1 MRWTRERLSARFSRP
16 PVILDGALGTELE
29 RRGVPTPAPLW
40 SAAALLDAPETVR
53 QIHRDYVEAGAEIL
67 TANTFRTNPR
77 TLAAAGRAA
86 DGPALCA
93 IAVDLAR
100 RAAAGRDIIIAASV
114 APVEDCYS
122 PQRTP
127 GLAVLEAEHDLFAT
141 WLARA
146 APDLLLI
153 ETIGTLREAL
163 AAARAAAKRELPL
176 IVSFVTREDG
186 RLLGGDSLR
195 EALLAITPFDP
206 LAVGLNCIPP
216 RGITQQLPALR
227 KLTRRPLIAYGHIG
241 NARPTPG
248 WSFSETLSPGD
259 YALAAAAWVD
269 AGAAIIG
276 GCCGT
281 TPVHLLRSD

>member
-1 MRWTRERLSARFSRP
+1 LSARFGRP

-29 RRGVPTPAPLW
+29 RRGIPTPAPLW
-40 SAAALLDAPETVR
+40 SSSALLDAREAVYTV
-53 QIHRDYVEAGAEIL
+53 HREYAEAGAEIL

-77 TLAAAGRAA
+77 ALAAAGRAA

-100 RAAAGRDIIIAASV
+100 RAAAGRDIIVAASV

-127 GLAVLEAEHDLFAT
+127 GLAELEVEHDLFAA

-163 AAARAAAKRELPL
+163 AAARAAAERELPF
-176 IVSFVTREDG
+176 IVSFATREDG

-195 EALLAITPFDP
+195 EALLAIAPLAP

-227 KLTRRPLIAYGHIG
+227 KLTRLPLIAYGHIG

-248 WSFSETLSPGD
+248 WSFSEALSPDD
-259 YALAAAAWVD
+259 YALAAAAWVA

-281 TPVHLLRSD
+281 TPAHVGRRK